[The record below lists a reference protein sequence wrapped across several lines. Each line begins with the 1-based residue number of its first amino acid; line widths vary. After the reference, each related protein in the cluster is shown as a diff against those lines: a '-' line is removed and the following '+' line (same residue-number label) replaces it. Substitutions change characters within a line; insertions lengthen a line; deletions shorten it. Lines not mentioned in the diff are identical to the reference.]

1 MTANQNE
8 IEHFLNRHEGE
19 KGLSTVIAF
28 IIGLI
33 VGGVM
38 GVLCAAIMSA
48 DRRDDNDDK

>member
-8 IEHFLNRHEGE
+8 IEHFLNRHEEG

-33 VGGVM
+33 VGGVK

>member
-1 MTANQNE
+1 M
-8 IEHFLNRHEGE
+8 
-19 KGLSTVIAF
+19 STVISF
-28 IIGLI
+28 ISGLI